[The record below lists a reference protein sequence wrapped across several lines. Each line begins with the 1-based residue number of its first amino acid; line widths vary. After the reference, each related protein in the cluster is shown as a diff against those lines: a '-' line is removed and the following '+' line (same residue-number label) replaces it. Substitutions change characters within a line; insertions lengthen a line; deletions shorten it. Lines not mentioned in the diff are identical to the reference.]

1 MSIST
6 ELGRQKEV
14 RLTGGTVRYRERGEG
29 DPIVF
34 VHGALVNGDL
44 WAEVAPAL
52 ANNHRCIT
60 PDWPFGAHD
69 APMDEDADL
78 TPPGVARLIADFLAE
93 LDLRDVTLVAN
104 DTGGAFA
111 QIVVTEHPE
120 RIGRLVLTSC
130 DAFRNFPPHSLKPSQ
145 LLGFVPGVGGV
156 VLAASV
162 GPRPAQKA
170 LGKLLAK
177 QPAEDATLDS
187 FFGPIKRDKRIRRDF
202 IRFFRALRPK
212 HTLRAAEKLPKFDRP
227 ALVAWSAD
235 DLFFPKRHGRRLA
248 ELMPQARFELIEDSR
263 TFSPVDQ
270 PQRLAGLI
278 GEFVGKSG
286 PPASTP

>member
-52 ANNHRCIT
+52 ARTHRCIT
-60 PDWPFGAHD
+60 PDWPFGGHEV
-69 APMDEDADL
+69 PMEEDADL
-78 TPPGVARLIADFLAE
+78 TPPGVARLVAEFLAE

-104 DTGGAFA
+104 DTGGGIA

-145 LLGFVPGVGGV
+145 LLGFAPGVGGA

-162 GPRPAQKA
+162 GPRAAQRA

-177 QPAEDATLDS
+177 QAAEDATLDS

-202 IRFFRALRPK
+202 ARFFRSLRPK
-212 HTLRAAEKLPKFDRP
+212 HTLRAAEKLPEFDRP

-270 PQRLAGLI
+270 PERLASLI
-278 GEFVGKSG
+278 DAFVGTSRA
-286 PPASTP
+286 PASG

>member
-1 MSIST
+1 MSITT

-52 ANNHRCIT
+52 ANDHRCIT
-60 PDWPFGAHD
+60 PDWPFGGHE

-145 LLGFVPGVGGV
+145 LLGFVPGVGGA

-162 GPRPAQKA
+162 GPRSAQKA

-187 FFGPIKRDKRIRRDF
+187 FFGPVRRDKRIRRDF
-202 IRFFRALRPK
+202 LRFFRSLRPK
-212 HTLRAAEKLPKFDRP
+212 HTLRAAENLPRFDRP

-270 PQRLAGLI
+270 PERLASLI
-278 GEFVGKSG
+278 REFVGTSRA
-286 PPASTP
+286 PASGS